1 MKAPEQGQ
9 TLAEISRLFNEFAAD
24 WHGGGA
30 FSRQTQRATWH
41 RRSMR

>member
-24 WHGGGA
+24 WHGGA